1 MCTDISVLM
10 LLCLQKFNYL
20 FCFSKHSLICRHK
33 RKDFSS
39 AAKFFCQ
46 IFVYTD
52 ALIIQIPE
60 IINCILRMFHIGF
73 RTQIKILK
81 RTDNALSCTINQSS
95 DFCAKNFRMSIQQV
109 IAHTE
114 KRIFIFQNQEA
125 AYLTVR
131 YSTAKIA
138 STPTNT
144 LSNT

>member
-10 LLCLQKFNYL
+10 LLCLRKFSYL

-33 RKDFSS
+33 RKDFPS

-52 ALIIQIPE
+52 ALIIHIPE

-81 RTDNALSCTINQSS
+81 RTDNALSCT
-95 DFCAKNFRMSIQQV
+95 KNFRMSIQQV

>member
-1 MCTDISVLM
+1 
-10 LLCLQKFNYL
+10 
-20 FCFSKHSLICRHK
+20 
-33 RKDFSS
+33 
-39 AAKFFCQ
+39 
-46 IFVYTD
+46 
-52 ALIIQIPE
+52 
-60 IINCILRMFHIGF
+60 MFHIGF

-81 RTDNALSCTINQSS
+81 RTDNTFSCTINQGS
-95 DFCAKNFRMSIQQV
+95 DFCTKNFRMSIQQV